1 VSRQKNWV
9 GVLEEFG
16 DAEGVTLERLD
27 DGSVEISWV
36 VPKDD

>member
-1 VSRQKNWV
+1 ESTEDWD

-16 DAEGVTLERLD
+16 DAEGVTLEHLD